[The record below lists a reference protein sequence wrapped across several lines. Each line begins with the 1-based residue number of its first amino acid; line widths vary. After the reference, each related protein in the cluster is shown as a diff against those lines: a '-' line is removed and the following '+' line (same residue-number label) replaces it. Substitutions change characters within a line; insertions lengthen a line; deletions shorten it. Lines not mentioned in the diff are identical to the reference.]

1 MSSYTHVT
9 LKAITTTDPPPPPK
23 KNKSII
29 NNFQF
34 LLEENMF
41 PLLWLVKFKNFKIYL
56 SHQLG
61 QSESLQFLH

>member
-1 MSSYTHVT
+1 MSNYTHVT
-9 LKAITTTDPPPPPK
+9 LKAITTTDAPFQKK
-23 KNKSII
+23 KNYK
-29 NNFQF
+29 NF